1 MPGRMLVNTGEVSLA
16 LDTQVVLRW
25 RCLFPR
31 FSRLSGLPWQA
42 ASNRNRQDQSRD
54 TECEPLRMRARRGV
68 ARRVPAFCHTR
79 ESDWG
84 KVPYPSAF
92 DLRIV
97 IAGVSQQPMARHRYI
112 RCHAPRRRGI
122 QYAAAASRLI
132 ISASGILDH
141 PLSRMMTAE
150 CV

>member
-54 TECEPLRMRARRGV
+54 TECEPLRMRPRRGV
-68 ARRVPAFCHTR
+68 ARRVPASFCHTR
-79 ESDWG
+79 ESEWG
-84 KVPYPSAF
+84 KVAYPRAF

-97 IAGVSQQPMARHRYI
+97 IASVSEAIH
-112 RCHAPRRRGI
+112 G
-122 QYAAAASRLI
+122 AASQGRRWI
-132 ISASGILDH
+132 ASLT
-141 PLSRMMTAE
+141 LAMTAQARTHLRIPATRIAPE
-150 CV
+150 